1 MTSFRE
7 TWECSMIE
15 NITMLPAL
23 VINPVIVNVLKYLIN
38 YSYLPPTALRL
49 NLLGSGKESFFTKLL

>member
-15 NITMLPAL
+15 NITMLPTL